1 MTTMTM
7 HRTNVTTSPCL
18 DMSWMAEVFV
28 VPQTVQ
34 TLRDHLISYMKTFAC
49 HKSIP
54 GLSAVAMRHNFHRH
68 NMPTCSPW
76 HSCLPLY
83 SVHLPVQNIDLV
95 AREGPTYLCYMLSLA
110 DRHSQCCHSFVRV
123 HSVQT
128 APAIDAVGGQN
139 SMQLD
144 HPFPS
149 QCERRVHVY
158 NPHRVGTA
166 KSRNLWRH
174 SKLRHR
180 R

>member
-54 GLSAVAMRHNFHRH
+54 GLPAIAMRHNFHRH
-68 NMPTCSPW
+68 NMPPCSPW
-76 HSCLPLY
+76 HSCVPLY

-95 AREGPTYLCYMLSLA
+95 AREGPHVSVLHAFTRRSSFATLPFFRESTNCP
-110 DRHSQCCHSFVRV
+110 CHRS
-123 HSVQT
+123 
-128 APAIDAVGGQN
+128 GG
-139 SMQLD
+139 
-144 HPFPS
+144 
-149 QCERRVHVY
+149 
-158 NPHRVGTA
+158 
-166 KSRNLWRH
+166 
-174 SKLRHR
+174 
-180 R
+180 